1 MASARTRA
9 GSPSRVRTALST
21 TPTPCRRLTRS
32 SRPTSASCSSERR
45 KRTPS
50 RRAHCGRTNTPTEA
64 NSRPASNSP
73 RRVLRRP
80 ETRMPQ
86 SYAGLKRGHPD
97 GCGPIELGSRCA
109 RHELERRGS
118 RLRGQHAVEDVS
130 GVPAVLGPVGGIDL
144 IVDVVARCV
153 DECDVLQNA
162 AGSYAALTP
171 LLGFAEPIGIA
182 APDASNEQVVP
193 VADGPYGRPLSEL
206 ALAPAAR
213 DLDFLRGSQP
223 AELITLPPHTRAP
236 TLSPRPA

>member
-9 GSPSRVRTALST
+9 GSRARVRPALAT

-73 RRVLRRP
+73 MRVLPRP
-80 ETRMPQ
+80 QTRIPQ

-182 APDASNEQVVP
+182 APDGSSEQVVA
-193 VADGPYGRPLSEL
+193 VADGPYGRRLSEA
-206 ALAPAAR
+206 ALAPDGR
-213 DLDFLRGSQP
+213 DLGFF
-223 AELITLPPHTRAP
+223 TR
-236 TLSPRPA
+236 PRPCGL